1 MLKKDFIFLGYIIKK
16 HGFKGEF
23 NIKLNYTDFVKKI
36 DHIFIETNNNSVPF
50 FIQKFIL
57 KNKNIGLMKLED
69 INDENQVKNLI
80 GKKVFLNKSFV
91 KVNNTNKIDLI
102 EYNVF
107 DIKHGEI
114 GKVSEIIQNK
124 SQEILV
130 VKQNKNEIFIPLINK
145 FIIEIKNNTI
155 YLDTPNGLIE
165 LYLKQK

>member
-1 MLKKDFIFLGYIIKK
+1 
-16 HGFKGEF
+16 
-23 NIKLNYTDFVKKI
+23 
-36 DHIFIETNNNSVPF
+36 
-50 FIQKFIL
+50 
-57 KNKNIGLMKLED
+57 MKLED

-91 KVNNTNKIDLI
+91 KINNTNKIDLI